1 MSRSR
6 ANQSQMTP
14 NDLADRIS
22 GITARAEERLE
33 SAVTKTQKQL
43 FDDIQAMLSRL
54 ELDGDGLIKQ
64 SASNRKILQ
73 KVDRVFDRAMKESGY
88 YASLDQYAGA
98 ISSLTTAND
107 AYFNF
112 ILETFTIDAHYLKSL
127 QKSSIQ
133 TIESLLANEGLEVQ
147 LRQPL
152 KDILNQN
159 VNSGAAFSDL
169 LKQVREFINGTIDR
183 EGKLMRYS
191 KQVSRDALFNFSRSM
206 QESVAE
212 NAGMEYYLFAG
223 ASRKDSRPFCATH
236 AGAYYHRTEIE
247 KWANQ
252 SWAGK
257 RQGTTKSSIYMY
269 LGGYNCEHSL
279 IPVSKSVV
287 PLEVIKRIE
296 G

>member
-1 MSRSR
+1 
-6 ANQSQMTP
+6 MTP
-14 NDLADRIS
+14 NDLSDRIS
-22 GITARAEERLE
+22 GITALAEERLE
-33 SAVTKTQKQL
+33 RAVTNTQKQL
-43 FDDIQAMLSRL
+43 FDDMQALLSRL
-54 ELDGDGLIKQ
+54 ELDADGLIKQ
-64 SASNRKILQ
+64 SADNRKILRNA
-73 KVDRVFDRAMKESGY
+73 DRVFDRAMKESGY

-98 ISSLTTAND
+98 ISSLTAAND

-112 ILETFTIDAHYLKSL
+112 IVDSFTVDAHYLKSL
-127 QKSSIQ
+127 QKSSLQ

-169 LKQVREFINGTIDR
+169 LKQVREFINGTVDR

-191 KQVSRDALFNFSRSM
+191 KQISRDALFNFSRSM
-206 QESVAE
+206 QESISE
-212 NAGMEYYLFAG
+212 NSGLEYYLYSG
-223 ASRKDSRPFCATH
+223 ASRKDSRPFCASR
-236 AGAYYHRTEIE
+236 AGNYYHRSEIE
-247 KWANQ
+247 KWASQ
-252 SWAGK
+252 DWAGK
-257 RQGTTKSSIYMY
+257 RAGTTGSSIYIY

-287 PLEVIKRIE
+287 PKEVIQRIE